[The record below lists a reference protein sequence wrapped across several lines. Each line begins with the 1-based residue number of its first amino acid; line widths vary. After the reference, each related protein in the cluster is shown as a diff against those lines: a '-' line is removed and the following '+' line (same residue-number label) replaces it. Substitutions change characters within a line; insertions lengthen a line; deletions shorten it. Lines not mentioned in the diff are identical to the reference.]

1 MTTTPIGR
9 SAGIESGENRS
20 AYAMLRRPGLTA
32 LAATLVLALTT
43 GLPMGSAAKLIPQ
56 ADDQDGPFLGI

>member
-1 MTTTPIGR
+1 MTTTPICR
-9 SAGIESGENRS
+9 SARLESGANRS

-32 LAATLVLALTT
+32 FAATLVLAVTT

-56 ADDQDGPFLGI
+56 ADDQDHPFLGI